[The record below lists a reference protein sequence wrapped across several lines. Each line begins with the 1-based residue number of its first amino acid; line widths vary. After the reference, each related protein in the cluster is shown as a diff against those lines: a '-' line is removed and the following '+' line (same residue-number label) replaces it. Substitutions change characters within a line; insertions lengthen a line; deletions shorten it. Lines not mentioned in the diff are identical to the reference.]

1 MKAAVLEKLGSP
13 LFVFG
18 DLTPPNLGPGQ
29 VLVDIAYSGVC
40 HSQLMEARGNRG
52 EDRFLPHLLGHEGT
66 GRVAAVG
73 EGVTK
78 VVPSDWVVLGWIKGA
93 GLDASSVCYSQQ
105 GRKINAG
112 GVTTFN
118 DQAVVSENR
127 LVKLPH
133 GVPLDI
139 GVLFG
144 CAVPTGAGIV
154 TNTVKPH
161 AGSTVVIFG
170 LGGIGMSALMALQ
183 LFSCKLIIVVDVSLD
198 KLELAK
204 DFGAHVAID
213 ANNSDVLA
221 KIRELTNGQG
231 VDYAIEAAGRV
242 DTIELAFNAVKRG
255 SGLCVFASHPP
266 HGHKISIDPFEL
278 ICGKRILG
286 SWGGACKPDEDIPK
300 FAALYLSGKLPLQ
313 KLLSKRYTLEQ
324 INDALDDLEARRVNR
339 PLLLIN
345 PTLAAEY
352 DGA

>member
-13 LFVFG
+13 LSVYG
-18 DLTPPNLGPGQ
+18 DLIPPLPGPGQ

-52 EDRFLPHLLGHEGT
+52 EDCFLPHLLGHEGT
-66 GRVAAVG
+66 GRVVAVG

-78 VVPSDWVVLGWIKGA
+78 VAPSDWVVLGWIKGT
-93 GLDASSVCYSQQ
+93 GLDASSVCYSQH
-105 GRKINAG
+105 GRKVNAG

-127 LVKLPH
+127 LVKLPP

-161 AGSTVVIFG
+161 AGSTIVVFG

-183 LFSCKLIIVVDVSLD
+183 LFSCAKIIVVDVSVE
-198 KLELAK
+198 KLALAK

-213 ANNSDVLA
+213 AANSDVLSE
-221 KIRELTNGQG
+221 IRELTNGQG
-231 VDYAIEAAGRV
+231 VDYAVEAAGRV
-242 DTIELAFNAVKRG
+242 DTIEMAFNSVKRG
-255 SGLCVFASHPP
+255 GGLCVFASHPP
-266 HGHKISIDPFEL
+266 HGQQISIDPFEL
-278 ICGKRILG
+278 ICGKRLLG
-286 SWGGACKPDEDIPK
+286 SWGGACSPDEDIPK
-300 FAALYLSGKLPLQ
+300 FAELYRRGKLPLQ
-313 KLLSKRYTLEQ
+313 KLLSKRYTLDQ
-324 INDALDDLEARRVNR
+324 INEALGDLEARRVNR

-345 PTLAAEY
+345 PALAAEY